1 MKSQTF
7 REKFV
12 NMVNAGFPYL
22 YVPTYEEQRAQAQI
36 EDILYKSGDIK
47 TERELYYWTQTDGLV
62 KIPRDKETP
71 LSIVNGTKEPIKA
84 LEAVEKAENPGI
96 FIFKDIHV
104 FFGSERGTHAD
115 FVLVRKFRDI
125 LQSLQAGRKNIVF
138 LSPKLVIPCE
148 MEKEISVLDFDLPTE
163 QEVRGLLDSLTEGFS
178 EEQVTLDEEGKRRLV
193 KAALGLTMQ
202 EAENAF
208 CRAIVSLKGLH
219 DGALEIIHDE
229 KNQVVKKTGVLE
241 FVNTDLGINDIGG
254 LENLKN
260 WLIKRNNTWS
270 EQSKLYNLPAPKGL
284 LITGVP
290 GCGKSLTA
298 KAMSAIWGLPL
309 LKLDMGRIFG
319 GVVGSSEEN
328 MRKAIS
334 TAEAVSPSILWVD
347 EIEKG
352 LSGVTKSGGG
362 DAGTSTRVFGTF
374 LTWLQEKE
382 KPVFVIATANDI
394 SALPPELLRKG
405 RFDEIFFV
413 DLPTYA
419 ERQKIFKVHIQ
430 KKISNSPIAHEV
442 EASDQVAS
450 RLAAISEGF
459 TGSEIEQVI
468 ISALFEAFYRN
479 RGLREEDIVKTI
491 EETVPLAKTQSE
503 QVAAIREWAKER
515 AVLATAQSDREFL
528 NEAAVKE
535 ESVVVQP
542 SVSEKRPE
550 SVQGGRIVNF
560 DL

>member
-22 YVPTYEEQRAQAQI
+22 YVPTYEEHRAQTQI
-36 EDILYKSGDIK
+36 IDLVYGSGEIK
-47 TERELYYWTQTDGLV
+47 TDRDVYYWTQTDGLV
-62 KIPRDKETP
+62 KVSRNPNEP
-71 LSIVNGTKEPIKA
+71 LSIINGTKDPIKA
-84 LEAVEKAENPGI
+84 LENVENADMPGI
-96 FIFKDIHV
+96 YIFKDIHV

-125 LQSLQAGRKNIVF
+125 IQALQLGRKNIVF
-138 LSPKLVIPCE
+138 LSPKLAIPCE
-148 MEKEISVLDFDLPTE
+148 MEKEISVIDFDLPTE
-163 QEVRGLLDSLTEGFS
+163 QEIEGLLVGLCNGLSPEQITLS
-178 EEQVTLDEEGKRRLV
+178 QEEIKKLV
-193 KAALGLTMQ
+193 KASLGLTMQ

-208 CRAIVSLKGLH
+208 CRAIVGLKGLH
-219 DGALEIIHDE
+219 EGALDIIHDE

-241 FVNTDLGINDIGG
+241 FVKTDLGIDDIGG

-260 WLIKRNNTWS
+260 WLIKRNNTWT
-270 EQSKLYNLPAPKGL
+270 EKSKLYNLPAPKGL

-319 GVVGSSEEN
+319 GLVGSSEEN
-328 MRKAIS
+328 MRKAIA

-352 LSGVTKSGGG
+352 LSGVTKSGG

-394 SALPPELLRKG
+394 SSLPPELLRKG

-413 DLPTYA
+413 DLPTA
-419 ERQKIFKVHIQ
+419 SERQKIFKVHIQ
-430 KKISNSPIAHEV
+430 KKIKNSPISHEITV
-442 EASDQVAS
+442 DDEVIKK
-450 RLAAISEGF
+450 LADISEGF
-459 TGSEIEQVI
+459 TGSEIEQVVV
-468 ISALFEAFYRN
+468 SAMFEAFYQD
-479 RGLREEDIVKTI
+479 RGLKQEDVQKAIT
-491 EETVPLAKTQSE
+491 ETVPLSQTQAE
-503 QVAAIREWAKER
+503 QVKAIREWAKNR
-515 AVLATAQSDREFL
+515 AVLATAQSDREYKS
-528 NEAAVKE
+528 E
-535 ESVVVQP
+535 P
-542 SVSEKRPE
+542 SVSTKSPE